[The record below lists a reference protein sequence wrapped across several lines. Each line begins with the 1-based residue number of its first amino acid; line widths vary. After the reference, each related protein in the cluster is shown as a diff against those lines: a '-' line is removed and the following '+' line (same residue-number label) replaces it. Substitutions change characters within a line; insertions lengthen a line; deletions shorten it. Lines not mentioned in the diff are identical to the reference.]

1 MPSWVLLVICAPGDA
16 GLAQPSRLG
25 VEPDTART
33 RAGPSRLVTALRRQP
48 TIAAIPAAAGI
59 WNVDACAQ

>member
-1 MPSWVLLVICAPGDA
+1 MRAWPNLRG
-16 GLAQPSRLG
+16 LG

-59 WNVDACAQ
+59 WNVDASAL